1 MASPIYIQ
9 IHNRLRKTVE
19 DGQWQI
25 GDKIPSERELA
36 VQFGVSRMTL
46 RQAVQT
52 LVEEGLLERRV
63 GAGTYVANR
72 KVQERMSGVTSFT
85 ELMEQAG
92 KVPSSRTVSYHIT
105 TPSLSESEKLQL
117 TNDEQVLRMERIR
130 FGNDEPIC
138 FEVATVPERLI
149 RKFSKE
155 DVTNSLYRVLEDE
168 AGLKVGH
175 AQQTVSAMTASE
187 RVSEY
192 LNIKRNDPLLRLRQ
206 LSFLDDGTPFEY
218 VRTQYVGN
226 RFEFYLER

>member
-9 IHNRLRKTVE
+9 IHNRLRKAVE
-19 DGQWQI
+19 DGQWQV

-36 VQFGVSRMTL
+36 IQFGVSRMTL

-72 KVQERMSGVTSFT
+72 KVQERVSGVTSFT

-117 TNDEQVLRMERIR
+117 APNEQILRMERIR

-149 RKFSKE
+149 RRFSK
-155 DVTNSLYRVLEDE
+155 
-168 AGLKVGH
+168 
-175 AQQTVSAMTASE
+175 
-187 RVSEY
+187 
-192 LNIKRNDPLLRLRQ
+192 
-206 LSFLDDGTPFEY
+206 
-218 VRTQYVGN
+218 
-226 RFEFYLER
+226 